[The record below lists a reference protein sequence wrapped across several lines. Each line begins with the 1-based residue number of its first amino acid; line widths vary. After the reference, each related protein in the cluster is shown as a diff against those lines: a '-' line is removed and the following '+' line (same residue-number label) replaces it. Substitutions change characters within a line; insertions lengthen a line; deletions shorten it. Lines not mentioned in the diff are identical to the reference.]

1 MITTKGVLRK
11 IEKGLQH
18 DKQANY
24 NLLLTFMLKHNG
36 AQKAMMTRKIQLA
49 PSNGIFIT

>member
-24 NLLLTFMLKHNG
+24 NLLLTFKIKLNALYIQTQGWAQVMVLKLD
-36 AQKAMMTRKIQLA
+36 AKR
-49 PSNGIFIT
+49 